1 MPDIAG
7 IDSSLLIALAVGALA
22 AIVVLVA
29 VRKARK
35 LLLLILAGATALF
48 WWLAQDSRDLP
59 FVN

>member
-1 MPDIAG
+1 MPEFG
-7 IDSSLLIALAVGALA
+7 GVDSSLLIALAVGALA

-35 LLLLILAGATALF
+35 LLLMLLAGATALL
-48 WWLAQDSRDLP
+48 WWLAQGPREFP